1 MGLFL
6 SISIR
11 RESEDLGRRNCEN
24 MRVMWA
30 DRTGEEQELLL
41 VSLTHMHCEC
51 LSTDLKSNYEHEGAF
66 ARGGSRRWGAHV
78 YVGVY
83 IMYVFY
89 THQCPLANRET
100 CDLLSVFPFIPV
112 SLSVCLPLSLIPRL
126 PVGTR
131 VASLASVAQ
140 ASPLKKCKAA
150 DQSGLERQ
158 CTQWPL
164 HETPL
169 FFFCR
174 HRPCSPRSH
183 VPDRMR

>member
-1 MGLFL
+1 
-6 SISIR
+6 
-11 RESEDLGRRNCEN
+11 

-30 DRTGEEQELLL
+30 DRTGQEQELLL

-66 ARGGSRRWGAHV
+66 ARGGSGRCGARV

-89 THQCPLANRET
+89 THQCPLANRGT

-112 SLSVCLPLSLIPRL
+112 SLSVCLPLSLMYIPRL

-140 ASPLKKCKAA
+140 SSTLKKCKAA

-164 HETPL
+164 HETRR
-169 FFFCR
+169 C
-174 HRPCSPRSH
+174 RPCSPCSH
-183 VPDRMR
+183 VPGRMR